1 MQFNGKI
8 GIDVDMLFRKDD
20 ENHTVYTPV
29 LSATVGINISYLLS
43 RKSDLEI
50 NFGYRFSVEI
60 SGWKYSANEE
70 THDAVWHNPAPE
82 INISDI
88 FITVGYKFILL

>member
-1 MQFNGKI
+1 LQFNGKI
-8 GIDVDMLFRKDD
+8 GIDLDMPFRKDD

-43 RKSDLEI
+43 RKSDIEI
-50 NFGYRFSVEI
+50 DFGYRFSGEI
-60 SGWKYSANEE
+60 SGWKYSANED
-70 THDAVWHNPAPE
+70 THDAVWYNPAPE

-88 FITVGYKFILL
+88 FVTVGYKFILL